1 MAGCPNRIRPP
12 LDDTPVKLFILSLPI
27 NLFFPRIT
35 DFGFISSLF
44 LMQIAGEAELAGKLA
59 QVRDD
64 FHFSNWIS
72 WRVHRAGQTPVDCIW
87 VRSFK
92 LQRFTDFHSLRWR
105 VKALLRIGKLEEN
118 HQVTSNRKCRWKIWT
133 ITTVM
138 MLWWHGSIWGDV
150 DFIV

>member
-1 MAGCPNRIRPP
+1 MAGCPNRIGPP
-12 LDDTPVKLFILSLPI
+12 LDDTPVKLFIHSLPI
-27 NLFFPRIT
+27 SFFFSKNNRLWLH
-35 DFGFISSLF
+35 FILV
-44 LMQIAGEAELAGKLA
+44 LMQIAGEAELAGELA

-72 WRVHRAGQTPVDCIW
+72 WRVHRAGHTPVDCIW
-87 VRSFK
+87 VCSFK

-150 DFIV
+150 DFII